1 MAPKKK
7 KPATRKKAKKQKKS
21 FIGFAFKW
29 LFVIG
34 FWCSLAVV
42 AICAYYATELPDIT
56 ENATFERK
64 SSIIVKAAN
73 DSIIGRYGDL
83 VGDQITIDTIPDH
96 LVKAVLAIEDR
107 RFYYHFG
114 LDPLGFA
121 RAMFVNVREQRFAQG
136 GSTITQQLAKNLF
149 LSRERTIKRKIQEAM
164 LAFWLEFELTKD
176 EILEAYLNRV
186 YLGGGTYGVDAAS
199 KLYFNKPVSQVNLE
213 EAATLAGLLKAP
225 STYSPNANPVRSRER
240 ADVVINA
247 MVDAG
252 YIDEKDKKQLN
263 TAIPKPPRKPS
274 GEAQRYY
281 SDWIVDQAN
290 KLLGPT
296 GDDLI
301 IETTMDVDIQNTAEE
316 TLKSTLLNDGES
328 KNITQG
334 AIVTMRP
341 NGAVLALVGG
351 RDYGLS
357 QFNRATQAARQPGSS
372 FKPFTYLAA
381 MENGWHPDDLIIDEP
396 ITRGKYRPKNFGHK
410 YYGEV
415 TIEEALT
422 LSLNTVAYQL
432 IKNVGP
438 PAVIDV
444 ARRLGIESELNPDLS
459 LALGTNQISPLEL
472 TGAYASIANGGVMVK
487 PYGITKI
494 TSAKDGT
501 VYYERKEEPKGKR
514 AVKPRA
520 ISMLI
525 TMMQNVIQHGT
536 GQGANFGSP
545 KAAGKT
551 GTSQES
557 RDAWFMGF
565 TDRLVTG
572 VWLGND
578 DNTPMKGVTG
588 GSQPA
593 RIWRTVMAEH
603 NAQYAP
609 FRYDIPF
616 FERFENLISEWSTF
630 GFGRNRGRQA
640 NDNTGYISN
649 DEHIKWERR
658 ARDRNRNDDNGEL
671 YQENNRAE
679 QLEDDLPERG
689 RYND

>member
-1 MAPKKK
+1 MANKKK
-7 KPATRKKAKKQKKS
+7 KTPVKRKSTKKQKTS
-21 FIGFAFKW
+21 FFGFMFKW
-29 LFVIG
+29 LFLIG
-34 FWCSLAVV
+34 FWCSLAVIV
-42 AICAYYATELPDIT
+42 LCAYYATELPDIT
-56 ENATFERK
+56 ENAAFERK

-73 DSIIGRYGDL
+73 DTIIGRYGDL
-83 VGDQITIDTIPDH
+83 IGDQVTIDTVPKD
-96 LVKAVLAIEDR
+96 LVNAVLAIEDR
-107 RFYYHFG
+107 RFYYHPG
-114 LDPLGFA
+114 IDPLGFA

-164 LAFWLEFELTKD
+164 LAFWLEFELSKD

-225 STYSPNANPVRSRER
+225 STYSPHANPVRSRER
-240 ADVVINA
+240 AAVVINA
-247 MVDAG
+247 MLDAG
-252 YIDEKDKKQLN
+252 YIEESDKLQIN
-263 TAIPKPPRKPS
+263 ASIPKPPRKPS
-274 GEAQRYY
+274 GNAQRYY
-281 SDWIVDQAN
+281 SDWIVDQTN
-290 KLLGPT
+290 QLLGPT

-316 TLKSTLLNDGES
+316 TLKSTLLKNGAA

-334 AIVTMRP
+334 AVVTMRP

-381 MENGWHPDDLIIDEP
+381 LENGWHPDDLIMDEP
-396 ITRGKYRPKNFGHK
+396 ITRGRYRPKNFGHK

-438 PAVIDV
+438 AAVIDV
-444 ARRLGIESELNPDLS
+444 ARRLGIKSKLNEDLS

-472 TGAYASIANGGVMVK
+472 TGAYASIANGGVMVA

-501 VYYERKEEPKGKR
+501 VYYERKAEPKGKR

-525 TMMQNVIQHGT
+525 AMMQNAIQNGT
-536 GQGANFGSP
+536 GRGANFGSP

-551 GTSQES
+551 GTSQDS

-578 DNTPMKGVTG
+578 DNASMKGVTG
-588 GSQPA
+588 GSYPA
-593 RIWRTVMAEH
+593 QIWRSVMAKH
-603 NAQYAP
+603 NGQYAP

-616 FERFENLISEWSTF
+616 FERFENLISQWSTF

-640 NDNTGYISN
+640 NDNNERINWNNSN
-649 DEHIKWERR
+649 TS
-658 ARDRNRNDDNGEL
+658 RDNNRNRDDNGQL
-671 YQENNRAE
+671 YQESERAQE
-679 QLEDDLPERG
+679 LEEDLPERG